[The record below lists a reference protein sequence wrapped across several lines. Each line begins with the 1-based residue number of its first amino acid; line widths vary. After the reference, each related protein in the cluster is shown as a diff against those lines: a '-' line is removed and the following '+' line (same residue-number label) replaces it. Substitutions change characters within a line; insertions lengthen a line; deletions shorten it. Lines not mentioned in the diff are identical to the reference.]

1 MACNSC
7 DTGEG
12 FKASYCEDCERWTF
26 HMRGRYVLIA
36 MGIATAAVVAVGL
49 AIVQPEL
56 IGPLAAVGGVSLAK
70 RALAILI

>member
-26 HMRGRYVLIA
+26 HLRSRYVLIA
-36 MGIATAAVVAVGL
+36 LGIAAAAVVAVGL

-56 IGPLAAVGGVSLAK
+56 IGPLAAVGSVGLAK